1 MPGTDPY
8 VPGHGNA
15 AYDVEH
21 YDLDL
26 RYKPAGNRLDAEAV
40 LHCVA
45 RDELDQVVL
54 DLHHLRVA
62 RVTVQGVAGEK
73 ASRGKDAVEKFA
85 HRNDKLRI
93 RLRDSVAEGASFVVT
108 VKYSGAPTVVKS
120 RDLGDAGW
128 EELEDGVIVA
138 AQPHGAPS
146 WFPCNDRPD
155 NKATYAVTV
164 SAPSDYH
171 AAFSGELVASSRRGA
186 SATWTYAQTAPMAT
200 YLATLQ
206 IGRYVVSEQAGDV
219 PIRVVRPADLRGPA
233 YDASFGQQPAMMEFF
248 SECFGPYPFAGYTTV
263 ITHDDLEIP
272 LESQSLSTF
281 GRNFASAEWSEV
293 RLVAHELAH
302 QWFGNAVTLKEWK
315 DIWLHEGFAC
325 YSEWL
330 WSEQAG
336 PKSTAEWVSHY
347 YEKLSRLPQD
357 LLLADPGP
365 ELMFDDRVYKRGA
378 LTLHALRLVVGDD
391 AFFEILRR
399 WVADNNGGTVTTPQF
414 IRHCESVSGQPLAG
428 LFHDWLEETALP
440 ALPAV
445 P

>member
-1 MPGTDPY
+1 VPGTDPY
-8 VPGHGNA
+8 VPGHGSA

-40 LHCVA
+40 LRCVA
-45 RDELDQVVL
+45 TEELDQVVL
-54 DLHHLRVA
+54 DLHHLRVT
-62 RVTVQGVAGEK
+62 RVAAEGLG
-73 ASRGKDAVEKFA
+73 VEKFG
-85 HRNDKLRI
+85 HRNG
-93 RLRDSVAEGASFVVT
+93 RLRVRLKTAVAAGERFTLA
-108 VKYSGAPTVVKS
+108 VKYSGAPTVVRS
-120 RDLGDAGW
+120 RALGDAGW
-128 EELEDGVIVA
+128 EELDDGVIVA

-155 NKATYAVTV
+155 NKATYAIRV
-164 SAPSDYH
+164 SAPAEYH
-171 AAFSGELVASSRRGA
+171 VAFSGALLGSSRSGA
-186 SATWTYAQTAPMAT
+186 STTWSYEQRAPMAT

-206 IGRYVVSEQAGDV
+206 IGRYVVTEQAAVV

-233 YDASFGQQPAMMEFF
+233 YDASFGQQPKMMEFF
-248 SECFGPYPFAGYTTV
+248 SDRFGPYPFEGYTTV

-281 GRNFASAEWSEV
+281 GRNFASADWSEV

-302 QWFGNAVTLKEWK
+302 QWFGNAVTLKHWK

-336 PKSTAEWVSHY
+336 PRSTEEWAGHY
-347 YEKLSRLPQD
+347 YDKLAGLPQD
-357 LLLADPGP
+357 LLLADPTP

-378 LTLHALRLVVGDD
+378 LTLHALRRAVGDD
-391 AFFEILRR
+391 AFYEILRR
-399 WVADNNGGTVTTPQF
+399 WVADNNGGTITTGQF
-414 IRHCESVSGQPLAG
+414 VIHCEAVSGKPLAG
-428 LFHDWLEETALP
+428 LFDAWLDQTALP
-440 ALPAV
+440 PR